1 MNRAIISFNS
11 GELSPY
17 LAFRSDVSRQASA
30 AAVMENFLPM
40 PFGAVTKRP
49 GVVSLAATLAAGSN
63 SIAFPF
69 TASTGARYI
78 LHFTPGK
85 LRVHRPDGTTAAT
98 LDFFPTYPWPGSF
111 DPADTIRN
119 LQMAQVNDV
128 AFLTHPH
135 IHPLT
140 LRTTADTE
148 WTLGFFDPER
158 APLLDGNLDKL
169 NTLTLVSNPVAPL
182 WIPGHVYSVDDV
194 VFKGKAEWQ
203 CIATADPMPA
213 PGTVAG
219 IPYWTRKFYR
229 KDDPVTLLNTAREIP
244 PWQEGRVHYTTNQIV
259 CRGDHSADWPANSTV
274 PFPTVPVVED
284 YTDVQTPATAT
295 RFKYINIV
303 PWDTNY
309 FIFAADCTPDWDEV
323 FSPVYAS
330 SFSGKAC
337 LLRPWNGPSSPSPFI
352 YEPGDYTFREGN
364 IYRCTATNST
374 AHSEHVPGY
383 GAVWGEFWDFVG
395 PISYYPP
402 PLYLG
407 PSKIYH
413 LGDKVNVAGK
423 IYQAKDNHFAR
434 TSLNKPGSGSDW
446 ATYWTLLS
454 SSESLISDFFPGL
467 YYKLSPSRHER
478 DTQVE
483 FRAIA
488 ENDGEVSPYIIVQGG
503 WNLFTYGFWY
513 GRFIVERS
521 VDGGSTWEPAATY
534 QSDADRNVAGSG
546 TEDDPCFLRIR
557 YEHQMDD
564 DASPPSGYDYDAGPQ
579 RALLIP
585 ERQSVTGYALMTH
598 YNDDGDMT
606 GTART
611 SLMSGNTWDWSP
623 GAFSPANGGPKALA
637 LHDRSLWFAGTQAN
651 PVSLWKSA
659 IDDFDNFQTGTEDDD
674 GIFLTLAAAN
684 AAPIRWLASQ
694 RRLFIGTSRAEW
706 VAGSESSDLPVTPG
720 NILIRQ
726 YTGTGSSRHQPL
738 AVADSLLFLGR
749 NGGRLY
755 ALAPAGTNETYQSLD
770 LSRLA
775 EHLTSPGLVSFA
787 WQGSRDRVLWLVRE
801 NGGLLSLHY
810 APEEEITAWARH
822 AATGWKF
829 LDVVTFPGDAGDD
842 HVFFI
847 LRSAT
852 STDTRLAR
860 FPAGWQAA
868 MESGSP
874 PSYLDLGDSPVSSTL
889 ATFPIDAAAES
900 ATTAGQRKR
909 AHKLDLNL
917 YNSQGGSVTCLAP
930 AQNLPIPG
938 GDLFTGWVSLT
949 LTPGH
954 TDDLTLTFTHAEN
967 SPFTLRSAV
976 LGWMPHEPTGPQQS

>member
-169 NTLTLVSNPVAPL
+169 NTLTLVSNPVAPS
-182 WIPGHVYSVDDV
+182 WVNSHAYSEGDV
-194 VFKGKAEWQ
+194 VFRGKAEWE
-203 CIATADPMPA
+203 CIGTTDPMPA
-213 PGTVAG
+213 PGTVLG
-219 IPYWTRKFYR
+219 IPYWARKFY
-229 KDDPVTLLNTAREIP
+229 KKGDPVTLLNADREIP
-244 PWQEGRVHYTTNQIV
+244 PWTEKRTTYHA
-259 CRGDHSADWPANSTV
+259 GDFFSSKNYNPDWPINGT
-274 PFPTVPVVED
+274 PWPTGQPAFED
-284 YTDVQTPATAT
+284 FTSVYAPGFLETRACTDDGGGYFQTPIFYVTAD
-295 RFKYINIV
+295 YQ
-303 PWDTNY
+303 PG
-309 FIFAADCTPDWDEV
+309 WDE
-323 FSPVYAS
+323 F
-330 SFSGKAC
+330 
-337 LLRPWNGPSSPSPFI
+337 SSPDVEGSGGKVHFFYPYALGSPAPVF
-352 YEPGDYTFREGN
+352 YPGDYAFREGVL
-364 IYRCTATNST
+364 YRATDISSANGGDRT
-374 AHSEHVPGY
+374 PGW
-383 GAVWGEFWDFVG
+383 GAYWTDYWESIG
-395 PISYYPP
+395 PIPYDAPP
-402 PLYLG
+402 PYL
-407 PSKIYH
+407 PSGIYSP
-413 LGDKVNVAGK
+413 GDKVNVSGG
-423 IYQAKDNHFAR
+423 IYECISHHYPR
-434 TSLNKPGSGSDW
+434 TSLNKPGSGSEW
-446 ATYWTLLS
+446 EYYWTLLS

-488 ENDGEVSPYIIVQGG
+488 ANDGEVSPYIIVQGG

-755 ALAPAGTNETYQSLD
+755 ALAPAGTNETYQALD

-787 WQGSRDRVLWLVRE
+787 WQGSRDRVLWLVRK